1 MINLATK
8 RRKHKRRKV
17 SSLGKLCILLLII
30 LIIVFS
36 VSNCIMNK
44 RKSNNSNYEYN
55 ASGSLTGEIMEY
67 IAANNK
73 PKYATRNDTTKA
85 LDIESEY
92 GILIDIENDV
102 ILGDKNG
109 DKKIYPA
116 SLTKVMTLIV
126 AVENIKDFDRTF
138 TFTNE
143 LIDPLVQ
150 EEASRAG
157 FDPYET
163 VTLNDL
169 LYGTVLPSGADA
181 TVGLAE
187 YVCGGEDEFV
197 KLMNKKVNELGLKN
211 THFMNTSGLHDEYHY
226 STAHEM
232 ALILEYAMKNKK
244 CAEVLSTY
252 TYTTSKTTEHP
263 DGIELYSTMFSR
275 MYGDEAEGVKIV
287 SGKTG
292 YTTEGGNCLASYA
305 EDKNGKGYILV
316 TTNAKGSYTPIYDA
330 INAYADF
337 IGTGE
342 VTIKQEVVET
352 Y

>member
-1 MINLATK
+1 
-8 RRKHKRRKV
+8 
-17 SSLGKLCILLLII
+17 
-30 LIIVFS
+30 
-36 VSNCIMNK
+36 MNK
-44 RKSNNSNYEYN
+44 RLKNGSDYEYN
-55 ASGSLTGEIMEY
+55 ASDSLTGEIMEY

-73 PKYATRNDTTKA
+73 PKYAKRNENTKK
-85 LDIESEY
+85 LDVESKY
-92 GILIDIENDV
+92 GILIDLKNGLV
-102 ILGDKNG
+102 IGDKKG
-109 DKKIYPA
+109 DEKIYPA
-116 SLTKVMTLIV
+116 SLTKIMTLVV
-126 AVENIKDFDRTF
+126 AVENIKDFNKTF

-143 LIDPLVQ
+143 MIDPLVR

-157 FDPYET
+157 FDPNET
-163 VTLNDL
+163 VTIDDL

-181 TVGLAE
+181 TVGLAQ
-187 YVCGGEDEFV
+187 YVCGSEDEFV

-232 ALILEYAMKNKK
+232 ALILEYAMQNKK

-275 MYGDEAEGVKIV
+275 MYGDEAEDVKIV

-305 EDKNGKGYILV
+305 EDKNGNGYVLV
-316 TTNAKGSYTPIYDA
+316 TTNAEGSYTPIYDA
-330 INAYADF
+330 INVYADF

-342 VTIKQEVVET
+342 VTIKQEVVNTT